1 VNHYEQF
8 IEENE
13 YFEQAKEVTMAK
25 SKRRKAIMEP
35 GCNKDMVESQEPI
48 I

>member
-1 VNHYEQF
+1 
-8 IEENE
+8 
-13 YFEQAKEVTMAK
+13 MAK

-48 I
+48 IWYDRGKISFKVPALVA